1 MFLNVNRSGALRNM
15 GSGFS
20 KFIFSASNKQIN
32 RVVLPVVFKIFNQS
46 AVYYEIL
53 IFEIMHKTAKASII
67 RTENVFLKSQFLQRE
82 VCIDLFV
89 PAAVSTD
96 APVSLLLINDGQDME
111 KMNFHKILDYLYA
124 EQAIEPML
132 FVARH
137 AGEDRKMEYGTQNH
151 LDYKDRGAKAPLYTS
166 FIFDELLPYIRQKYA
181 IASFK
186 EKAYA
191 GFSLGGLSALDIV
204 WNRPGEFTKV
214 GIFSASLWW
223 RSVDQDDE
231 EYDDDKHRI
240 MHQQIRNG
248 QFAPWLKFFLQ
259 CGNLDEI
266 KDRNH
271 NGIID
276 SIEDTLDLVKE
287 LENKGYDRENDI
299 YYLELEDGHHDVY
312 TWGRAMPVF
321 LKWGWGLK

>member
-1 MFLNVNRSGALRNM
+1 M

-32 RVVLPVVFKIFNQS
+32 RAVLSDLSRLFTSSP
-46 AVYYEIL
+46 VYYEIL
-53 IFEIMHKTAKASII
+53 IFETMQKAAKESVIL
-67 RTENVFLKSQFLQRE
+67 TENVYLESQFLQRE
-82 VCIDLFV
+82 VCIDFFF
-89 PAAVSTD
+89 PATVSTEE
-96 APVSLLLINDGQDME
+96 PVSLLLINDGQDME
-111 KMNFHKILDYLYA
+111 KMNFHKILDNLYS
-124 EQAIEPML
+124 EKEIEPLL
-132 FVARH
+132 FVAIH

-151 LDYKDRGAKAPLYTS
+151 LDYKDRGAKSSLYTS
-166 FIFDELLPYIRQKYA
+166 FIFDELLPFIRQKYSVH
-181 IASFK
+181 SFR
-186 EKAYA
+186 EKAFA

-223 RSVDQDDE
+223 RSMDQNDE
-231 EYDDDKHRI
+231 YYDDDKHRI

-248 QFAPWLKFFLQ
+248 KYAPWLKFFLQ

-266 KDRNH
+266 KDRNK

-276 SIEDTLDLVKE
+276 SIDDTLDLIKE
-287 LENKGYDRENDI
+287 LEAKGYDKEKDI
-299 YYLELEDGHHDVY
+299 YYLELADGHHDVF

-321 LKWGWGLK
+321 LKWGWGIK